1 MIDKCKKLI
10 GLLILIAAAVISVYL
25 VRMYYPEFYYHT
37 ITSPWQVMWTVWRIT
52 FHPSGTELFL

>member
-37 ITSPWQVMWTVWRIT
+37 IHLTM
-52 FHPSGTELFL
+52 PSEVERLADYI